1 MFKLFGRKLKPNAS
15 LKKALSRVYGLG
27 EPTAKRICL
36 TLGLNPE
43 TKVNEFVEFRE
54 VQGKIQFFLKKNN
67 INPSAIKKTR
77 YDFVQD
83 LIAKKSYRG
92 MRHKNKYPVRGQ
104 RTKTN
109 AKTQKRIGSKHAKI

>member
-1 MFKLFGRKLKPNAS
+1 MFKLFGRKIKPDAS
-15 LKKALSRVYGLG
+15 LKKGLCLVYGLG

-36 TLGLNPE
+36 TLGLNPDI
-43 TKVNEFVEFRE
+43 KVSELSSKRVH
-54 VQGKIQFFLKKNN
+54 GKIQLFLKVNN

-77 YDFVQD
+77 RDFVQA
-83 LIAKKSYRG
+83 LIAKKSYSG

-109 AKTQKRIGSKHAKI
+109 ARTQKRIGSKHAKI